1 MLGRIATTPLT
12 EADRAAVIREC
23 ASALA
28 GRFPEL
34 AVRARVLDAGDERE
48 RARVQLAAQELVRAA
63 LDRRAAVAMPA
74 EVDALV
80 RAVVSQVFGLGWL
93 EALLDQAARGEIT
106 EVMLNPDGSV
116 WVIPRGE
123 TYPVRVPIAPSV
135 EEAQIVIDKLLAVV
149 GRRMTEAEP
158 IVSARIPRSPRLPSG
173 ARVHVV
179 APPIANG
186 DYPALNVRFYE
197 QRPVTRE
204 QIVDRWRAMSPEIAD
219 MLEGAVRA
227 KLRIVIAGGTGSGKT
242 TLLSY
247 LAGTIPSEQR
257 IVLVEDP
264 SEIYVDH
271 PHVVSLEARPAT
283 AEGKYEVSIGQLV
296 TAAMRMTPRWWLI
309 VGEIRRGDAAMWLF
323 RAQMSDHP
331 GLSTIHADSA
341 EAMVATFATLLA
353 LDLRVDRASAA
364 DLFSRAVDIA
374 VQVGFDPFGRRRVL
388 EVNEVVRAEG
398 ERVIFRPLARYDG
411 AGSTA
416 DEPRWAMLGEI
427 TRARR

>member
-1 MLGRIATTPLT
+1 MLNKLAYNVLDPET
-12 EADRAAVIREC
+12 RAAVIREC

-34 AVRARVLDAGDERE
+34 AVRGIQGESE
-48 RARVQLAAQELVRAA
+48 RARVFASALELVRAA
-63 LDRRAAVAMPA
+63 LSARAIPA
-74 EVDALV
+74 AYSVDELA
-80 RAVVSQVFGLGWL
+80 RTVVSQAFGLGWL
-93 EALLDQAARGEIT
+93 EPLLDQAAQGQIT

-116 WVIPRGE
+116 WTIPRGE
-123 TYPVRVPIAPSV
+123 TYPVRVPLSVGV
-135 EEAQIVIDKLLAVV
+135 EEARVVIDKLLAIV

-179 APPIANG
+179 APPVANG

-197 QRPVTRE
+197 QRPVKRE
-204 QIVDRWRAMSPEIAD
+204 LIVDRWRALSPEIAD
-219 MLEGAVRA
+219 LLEGAVQR

-247 LAGTIPSEQR
+247 LAGTIPHEQR

-264 SEIYVDH
+264 SEIFIDH

-283 AEGKYEVSIGQLV
+283 AEGKFEVSIGSLV

-331 GLSTIHADSA
+331 GLSTIHADSPD
-341 EAMVATFATLLA
+341 AMVATFATLLA
-353 LDLRVDRASAA
+353 LDLRVDRAAAA
-364 DLFSRAVDIA
+364 DLFARAVDVA
-374 VQVGFDPFGRRRVL
+374 VQVGFDPFGKRRVL
-388 EVNEVVRAEG
+388 AVNEVVRAEDD
-398 ERVIFRPLARYDG
+398 RVLFRPIARYD
-411 AGSTA
+411 AERSTA
-416 DEPRWAMLGEI
+416 DEPRWEVCGGFE
-427 TRARR
+427 RERR